1 MGSVSS
7 CFSYFSGSRGNRE
20 TSVLK
25 LYPTDWEEVAEPF
38 SLSFPHFL
46 DLILRIMR
54 VAVRVIAHA
63 LVGPVVIL
71 ELHHHTEA
79 LS

>member
-1 MGSVSS
+1 MGSAL
-7 CFSYFSGSRGNRE
+7 SYFSGSCGGRE
-20 TSVLK
+20 TSISELH
-25 LYPTDWEEVAEPF
+25 PTGWEKVAEPF
-38 SLSFPHFL
+38 SPSFPRLL
-46 DLILRIMR
+46 DLILRIAR
-54 VAVRVIAHA
+54 VDLRVIAHA